1 MQSSQTAL
9 GMIETIGWTAA
20 VRAADRMVK
29 HAYVDVVGME
39 KTGGGHVTVFV
50 RGDVASVQAAVEVGA
65 EEAAGAGEL
74 VAAHVIAKPAGGLPR
89 PASTRGAGN
98 EG

>member
-1 MQSSQTAL
+1 MAEAKPSL

-20 VRAADRMVK
+20 LRAADRMVK
-29 HAYVDVVGME
+29 TAWVEVIGME

-50 RGDVASVQAAVEVGA
+50 RGDVASVQAAIEAGA
-65 EEAAGAGEL
+65 EEAASAGEL
-74 VAAHVIAKPAGGLPR
+74 VAAHTIAKPEAGLPL
-89 PASTRGAGN
+89 PARARE